1 MRYVALL
8 RGINVGG
15 ANTVSMKELG
25 TVFEAAGHLH
35 VRTYINSG
43 NVIFSSDT
51 ADRAELVATLQRA
64 MADKF
69 GLTLDVLIRDVAEM
83 TALVEAIPAEW
94 ANDDH
99 EKTDVFFLWPDVDR
113 PTIADELGARP
124 GIDEVRYVPG
134 AVIRRVERAN
144 ATKSGLLGLIG
155 KPLYKRMTL
164 RNVNTTRKLL
174 ELMQG

>member
-15 ANTVSMKELG
+15 ANTVSMKELAA
-25 TVFEAAGHLH
+25 VFEGAGLSG

-43 NVIFSSDT
+43 NVIFSSDI
-51 ADRAELVATLQRA
+51 ADRAELVASLQRG
-64 MADKF
+64 MADTF
-69 GLTLDVLIRDVAEM
+69 GLKLDVLLRDVAEM

-94 ANDDH
+94 SNGDR
-99 EKTDVFFLWPDVDR
+99 EKTDVFFLWPDLDR

-124 GIDEVRYVPG
+124 GIDDVRYVPG
-134 AVIRRVERAN
+134 AVVRRVDRAD
-144 ATKSGLLGLIG
+144 APKSGLLGLIG
-155 KPLYKRMTL
+155 KPLYKRMTI

-174 ELMQG
+174 ELMKG